1 MSRSTN
7 RYESVAPDDTGL
19 IEALSQAREEFETWG
34 YRKLTGVLRERG
46 WQVNHKKV
54 YRIWREQ
61 GWQRR
66 PPVSRKAKHTG
77 DASNACHIR
86 RAEYGDHA
94 WAVDFIKD
102 RTQDGKPLKILTVLD
117 EYTREA
123 LAVEVCRTMG
133 QQQVREV
140 LLRLF
145 NDRGVPEF
153 VRSDNGGEF
162 AGGMLKDALEGMGS
176 EVALIAPGAP
186 WQNGKNERFNG
197 ILSQELL
204 SREVWGNLL
213 EARVLCEKWRQ
224 RYNEIRPHGSLKM
237 MTPSAYAAR
246 ARERGD
252 WRQTDADD

>member
-1 MSRSTN
+1 M
-7 RYESVAPDDTGL
+7 AADDTTL
-19 IEALSQAREEFETWG
+19 IETLALLRVEFETWG

-61 GWQRR
+61 GWQRS
-66 PPVSRKAKHTG
+66 PPPARKAKHTG
-77 DASNACHIR
+77 ETSNACHIR
-86 RAEYGDHA
+86 RAEYGNHA
-94 WAVDFIKD
+94 WAVDFVKD
-102 RTQDGKPLKILTVLD
+102 RTRDGKPLKILTVLD

-123 LAVEVCRTMG
+123 LAVEVARTMG
-133 QQQVREV
+133 QKQVREV

-145 NDRGVPEF
+145 DDRGTPGF

-162 AGGMLKDALEGMGS
+162 AGSLLGSALEEMGS
-176 EVALIAPGAP
+176 EVALIAPGSP

-213 EARVLCEKWRQ
+213 EAQVLCEEWRK
-224 RYNEIRPHGSLKM
+224 RYNEVRPHGSLGMK
-237 MTPSAYAAR
+237 TPSAYAKL
-246 ARERGD
+246 AREQGR
-252 WRQTDADD
+252 WRLDETVD